1 MDDPAKD
8 ASSDLK
14 KEKERVESLK
24 LATLKQV
31 DLFKQYPDKAL
42 QAFARS
48 CKEIQLKK
56 GDLLCVEGEEG
67 NSMYVIISGKLEIFK
82 MKKIVDVAQPGEYIG
97 EMALI
102 DFKPRSATVKAAIDS
117 IVMKIDEEVFE
128 DHIIQDP
135 RNSYALV
142 KTLSNRAR
150 HHLDVISQDC
160 QTMNCFVHDMR
171 NILVALDL
179 PEIYLS
185 SLMKYLNTSDG
196 DREKEGFNKIT
207 MSLKKIA
214 SVRNNLTTLIEKS
227 LTVAKKN
234 KSEHFKE
241 MGFLLPLVDEII
253 EELESHQSL
262 RGKIIKVTST
272 GDVDKVNFSALD
284 IKRVLQNLIINAGYA
299 SQQKDEIEIVVLD
312 KVDFVEIKVID
323 QGCGIP
329 DDVKPHLLKTRYTT
343 KDDGNGFGLLSCREI
358 IEDNHQGMFWFDSEE
373 GVGTKF
379 HFTLPR

>member
-1 MDDPAKD
+1 MDDPAEG
-8 ASSDLK
+8 ASSNSK
-14 KEKERVESLK
+14 KEKEHVESLK
-24 LATLKQV
+24 LKTLRQV

-42 QAFARS
+42 QTFAKS
-48 CKEIQLKK
+48 CKEIRLKK
-56 GDLLCVEGEEG
+56 GEMLCSEGAEG
-67 NSMYVIISGKLEIFK
+67 NSMFVISSGRLEIFK
-82 MKKIVDVAQPGEYIG
+82 MNKLVDVAEPGEYLG

-117 IVMKIDEEVFE
+117 IVIKIDEEVFE
-128 DHIIQDP
+128 EHIIQDP

-185 SLMKYLNTSDG
+185 SLMKYLNASDG
-196 DREKEGFNKIT
+196 EKEKEGLNKIS

-214 SVRNNLTTLIEKS
+214 AVRNNLTTLIEKS
-227 LTVAKKN
+227 LTVAKKC
-234 KSEHFKE
+234 KSEHVKE
-241 MGFLLPLVDEII
+241 MGLLLPLVDEII

-262 RGKIIKVTST
+262 KGKTMKVVTA
-272 GDVDKVNFSALD
+272 DDIDEINFSALD
-284 IKRVLQNLIINAGYA
+284 IKRVLQNLVINAGYA
-299 SQQKDEIEIVVLD
+299 SQPNDIIEIAIED
-312 KVDFVEIKVID
+312 KGSFVEISVID
-323 QGCGIP
+323 EGCGIP
-329 DDVKPHLLKTRYTT
+329 NDVKPHLLKTRYTT
-343 KDDGNGFGLLSCREI
+343 KADGNGFGLLSCREI
-358 IEDNHQGMFWFDSEE
+358 IEDNHQGKFWFESDE
-373 GVGTKF
+373 GKGTRF

>member
-1 MDDPAKD
+1 MDDPAKG
-8 ASSDLK
+8 ASSNSK
-14 KEKERVESLK
+14 KEKEHVESLK
-24 LATLKQV
+24 LETLRQV

-42 QAFARS
+42 QTFAKS
-48 CKEIQLKK
+48 CKEIMLKK
-56 GDLLCVEGEEG
+56 GEMLCAEGAEG
-67 NSMYVIISGKLEIFK
+67 NSMFIIISGKLEIYK
-82 MKKIVDVAQPGEYIG
+82 MKKIVDVAGPGEYLG

-102 DFKPRSATVKAAIDS
+102 DFKPRSATIKAAIDS
-117 IVMKIDEEVFE
+117 MVMKIDEEVFE
-128 DHIIQDP
+128 EHIIQDP

-185 SLMKYLNTSDG
+185 SLMKYLNNAEG
-196 DREKEGFNKIT
+196 DSEKEGLNKIS

-214 SVRNNLTTLIEKS
+214 DVRNNLTTLIEKS
-227 LTVAKKN
+227 LTVAKKC
-234 KSEHFKE
+234 KSEHVKE

-262 RGKIIKVTST
+262 KGKIMKVVTT
-272 GDVDKVNFSALD
+272 GDIDKINFSALD
-284 IKRVLQNLIINAGYA
+284 IKRVLQNLVINAGYA
-299 SQQKDEIEIVVLD
+299 SQPNDIIEIVVEE
-312 KVDFVEIKVID
+312 KGDFVEISVID

-343 KDDGNGFGLLSCREI
+343 KADGNGFGLLSCREI
-358 IEDNHQGMFWFDSEE
+358 IENNHQGKFWFESEE
-373 GVGTKF
+373 GKGTRF